1 MRNRYIFVHRPG
13 AESCLEMF
21 LIPTLVPCAL
31 LCEADRDA
39 NQPVGEY
46 KTTKDFDSAE
56 RAREDVVGTPCFVA
70 QKAAMMGA
78 RVGETTDMS
87 QAFYFCHSIFYSK
100 ARERSTKTEYGRHLL
115 PC

>member
-46 KTTKDFDSAE
+46 KTTKDL
-56 RAREDVVGTPCFVA
+56 TA
-70 QKAAMMGA
+70 QNA
-78 RVGETTDMS
+78 RVRMLL
-87 QAFYFCHSIFYSK
+87 
-100 ARERSTKTEYGRHLL
+100 ARRASWRRKL
-115 PC
+115 P